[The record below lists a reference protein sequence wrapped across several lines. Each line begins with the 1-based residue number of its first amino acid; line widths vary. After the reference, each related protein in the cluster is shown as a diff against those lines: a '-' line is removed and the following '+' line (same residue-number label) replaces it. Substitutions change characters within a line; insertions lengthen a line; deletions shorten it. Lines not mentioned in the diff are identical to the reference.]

1 MRDARSRE
9 LEERLDD
16 VRARIERASQ
26 RAGRSA
32 ADLTLIVVTKTWP
45 AEDVRRLASL
55 GVTDV
60 GENRH
65 QEAQPK
71 REANADLMLTW
82 HFIGQLQSN
91 KARAVVS
98 YADVIHSVDRLR
110 LVAALGRAAAEAG
123 RVPTCL
129 IQVDLDPAA
138 DVAAA
143 ADAGD
148 AGKVVGHPGARGG
161 ARPGE
166 VPELADAVASSPHL
180 RLGGVMGVAPLGG
193 DARQAFDRLAGVSE
207 RLRRDHPAAVVISA
221 GMSGDLE
228 QAVAAG
234 ATHLRVG
241 TAILG
246 SRPPLG

>member
-71 REANADLMLTW
+71 REANADLTLTW

-91 KARAVVS
+91 KARAVVG

-138 DVAAA
+138 DAA
-143 ADAGD
+143 D
-148 AGKVVGHPGARGG
+148 AGKVVGHSGARGG

-180 RLGGVMGVAPLGG
+180 QLGGVMGVAPLGG
-193 DARQAFDRLAGVSE
+193 DARQAFDRLAAVSE